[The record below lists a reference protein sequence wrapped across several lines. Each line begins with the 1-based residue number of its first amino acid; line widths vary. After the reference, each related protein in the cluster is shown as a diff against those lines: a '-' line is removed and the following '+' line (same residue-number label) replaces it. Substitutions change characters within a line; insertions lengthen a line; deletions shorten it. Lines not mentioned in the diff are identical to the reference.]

1 MTRSQAY
8 GTAQST
14 LLVVFALAVMFDP
27 SPALFGGATARMI
40 GLILS
45 GAGLAVMAAA
55 FLGIRRVI
63 QIAPE
68 PRADGHLVTD
78 GIYGWLRHPIYTG
91 MLLVVAGLFLRRPT
105 TAIAVTGA
113 VVIALLFAKVSYEE
127 TLLLARYPEYGHYRL
142 RTWGLL
148 PPFRS

>member
-8 GTAQST
+8 GAGQST
-14 LLVVFALAVMFDP
+14 LLCVFALVVMFDP
-27 SPALFGGATARMI
+27 SSALFDGSTARMI

-45 GAGLAVMAAA
+45 AAGLVVMAAA
-55 FLGIRRVI
+55 FLVIRRVI

-68 PRADGHLVTD
+68 PRADAHLITG

-91 MLLVVAGLFLRRPT
+91 MLLVVVGLFLRRPT

-127 TLLLARYPEYGHYRL
+127 TLLLARYPEYGQYRM